1 MELLL
6 FLMKNFD
13 GSKVKFF
20 KNHRELLFSKM
31 AGMDKFREQMKENHA
46 IVSRSL
52 TSIQDEL
59 VIQSALSE
67 DLDLRLIGLTS
78 QIEMIRDSVSNM
90 DNKMT
95 KMAENSMETNER
107 IKALEDLIRLFIQSQ
122 KPQPCLQ
129 CEGVS
134 N

>member
-1 MELLL
+1 
-6 FLMKNFD
+6 
-13 GSKVKFF
+13 
-20 KNHRELLFSKM
+20 M

-46 IVSRSL
+46 IVFRSL

-107 IKALEDLIRLFIQSQ
+107 IKALEELIRLFIQSQ

>member
-1 MELLL
+1 
-6 FLMKNFD
+6 
-13 GSKVKFF
+13 
-20 KNHRELLFSKM
+20 M

-46 IVSRSL
+46 IVFRSL

-67 DLDLRLIGLTS
+67 DLDLRLIGLTA
-78 QIEMIRDSVSNM
+78 QIEMIRDSVSNL
-90 DNKMT
+90 DIKMT
-95 KMAENSMETNER
+95 KMAENGMETNER
-107 IKALEDLIRLFIQSQ
+107 IKALEELIRLFIQSQ

>member
-1 MELLL
+1 
-6 FLMKNFD
+6 
-13 GSKVKFF
+13 
-20 KNHRELLFSKM
+20 M

-46 IVSRSL
+46 IVFRSL

-67 DLDLRLIGLTS
+67 DLDLRLIGLTA
-78 QIEMIRDSVSNM
+78 QIEMIRDSVSNL
-90 DNKMT
+90 DIKMT
-95 KMAENSMETNER
+95 KMAENGMETNER
-107 IKALEDLIRLFIQSQ
+107 IKALEELIRLLIQSQ

>member
-1 MELLL
+1 
-6 FLMKNFD
+6 
-13 GSKVKFF
+13 
-20 KNHRELLFSKM
+20 M

-46 IVSRSL
+46 IVFRSL

-67 DLDLRLIGLTS
+67 DLDLRLIGLTA
-78 QIEMIRDSVSNM
+78 QIEMIRDSVSNL
-90 DNKMT
+90 DLKMT
-95 KMAENSMETNER
+95 KMAENGLETNER
-107 IKALEDLIRLFIQSQ
+107 IKALEEIIRLFIQSQ

-129 CEGVS
+129 SEGVS

>member
-1 MELLL
+1 
-6 FLMKNFD
+6 
-13 GSKVKFF
+13 
-20 KNHRELLFSKM
+20 M

-46 IVSRSL
+46 IVFRSL

-67 DLDLRLIGLTS
+67 DLDLRLIGLTA
-78 QIEMIRDSVSNM
+78 QIEMIRDSVSNL
-90 DNKMT
+90 DIKMT
-95 KMAENSMETNER
+95 KMAENGMETNER
-107 IKALEDLIRLFIQSQ
+107 IKALEELVRLFIQSQ

>member
-1 MELLL
+1 
-6 FLMKNFD
+6 
-13 GSKVKFF
+13 
-20 KNHRELLFSKM
+20 M
-31 AGMDKFREQMKENHA
+31 AGMDKFREQMKENHE
-46 IVSRSL
+46 IVFRSL

-67 DLDLRLIGLTS
+67 DLDLRLIGLTA
-78 QIEMIRDSVSNM
+78 QIEMIRDSVSNL
-90 DNKMT
+90 DIKMT
-95 KMAENSMETNER
+95 KIAENGMETNER
-107 IKALEDLIRLFIQSQ
+107 IKALEELIRLFIQSQ

>member
-1 MELLL
+1 
-6 FLMKNFD
+6 
-13 GSKVKFF
+13 
-20 KNHRELLFSKM
+20 M

-46 IVSRSL
+46 IVFRSL

-67 DLDLRLIGLTS
+67 DLDLRLIGLTA
-78 QIEMIRDSVSNM
+78 QIEMIKDSVSNL
-90 DNKMT
+90 DIKMT

-107 IKALEDLIRLFIQSQ
+107 IKALEELIHLFIQSQ

>member
-1 MELLL
+1 
-6 FLMKNFD
+6 
-13 GSKVKFF
+13 
-20 KNHRELLFSKM
+20 M

-107 IKALEDLIRLFIQSQ
+107 IKALEELIRLFIQSQ

>member
-1 MELLL
+1 
-6 FLMKNFD
+6 
-13 GSKVKFF
+13 
-20 KNHRELLFSKM
+20 M

-46 IVSRSL
+46 IVFRSL

-67 DLDLRLIGLTS
+67 DLDLRLIGLTA
-78 QIEMIRDSVSNM
+78 QIEMIRDSVSNL
-90 DNKMT
+90 DIKMT
-95 KMAENSMETNER
+95 KMAENGLETNER
-107 IKALEDLIRLFIQSQ
+107 IKALEEIIRLFIQSQ

-129 CEGVS
+129 SEGVS